1 MGGGVYEHVHPKHLG
16 GGGIKQCM
24 QVTYLAPN
32 SLSLSLSLSLSPNRA
47 LLDYLACK
55 GWTVVSV
62 QKV

>member
-1 MGGGVYEHVHPKHLG
+1 MNMSTTSTW

-32 SLSLSLSLSLSPNRA
+32 SLSLSFSLSLSPNRA